1 MGTARVA
8 RLATVDARGVPHLV
22 PVTFVLAGDE
32 AFTAVDAKP
41 KRTTRLKRLDNIRA
55 SGLACLLA
63 DSYDEDWARLWWV
76 RADASASV
84 LAPGRQAAHA
94 VGLLAAK
101 YEQYASRAPGRPGDR
116 AGGDPLDGMGG
127 IARRGRCRLSGADAG
142 GQRPSRVEEPPAA
155 RAR

>member
-1 MGTARVA
+1 MDPQECRQLLGASRVA

-55 SGLACLLA
+55 TGLACLLA
-63 DSYDEDWARLWWV
+63 DSYDEDWSRLWWV

-101 YEQYASRAPGRPGDR
+101 YEQYASA
-116 AGGDPLDGMGG
+116 
-127 IARRGRCRLSGADAG
+127 
-142 GQRPSRVEEPPAA
+142 PPAGPVIA
-155 RAR
+155 LGVIRWTGWAASPGEGGVT